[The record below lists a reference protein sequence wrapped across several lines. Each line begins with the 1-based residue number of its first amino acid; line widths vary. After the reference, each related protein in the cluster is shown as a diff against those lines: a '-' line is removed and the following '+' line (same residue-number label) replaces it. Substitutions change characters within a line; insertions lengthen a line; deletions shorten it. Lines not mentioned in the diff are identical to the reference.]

1 MLKFMNEI
9 KNYYPVLVLLLLC
22 ALLYVVGINS
32 ISITDPDEAFYAET
46 AGEMLSHHSFITPL
60 IFEKPQFEKPPLFYW
75 LLILSFKL
83 FGISTFS
90 VRLVPAFFGI
100 IGVLGTYLFMKKIF
114 DERISFY
121 SSLILATNFLVFVS
135 SRMALTDIV
144 FSVFVAFSLY
154 SFYIWHKLKRSNYLI
169 AFAIFSSLAVLTKGP
184 LGIVIPVLA
193 AILFLILTKD
203 SAGLKNFMFNKW
215 WLVFLGI
222 SLPWYIYASLKFGK
236 EFLWEFFVHDHWH
249 RILYA
254 EHKNFDKWYF
264 YPSVILTGMFPWTFY
279 FLLSG
284 VNFKKYK
291 SVYLFLFSW
300 ILVVF
305 SVFSLAHSKL
315 ASYIVPLA
323 PALAVILGISLAS
336 LEGKSKRTVLI
347 GVLDIIL
354 GIGLFFSLGF
364 LKRDY
369 PDLYL
374 QGFIISGVFSCF
386 LIIAGIFLILNKF
399 KPAIILNVSGFTL
412 FILIA
417 DFIMSNKLEIAFT
430 NRDLVKI
437 VSEYN
442 YFNQPIVCDKMYVRG
457 AYFYTHNPVLVI
469 DGNKNPFWSRHP
481 LEVLSRDEEILN
493 YFQDKD
499 SVLCVIKSG
508 DLERLNRVFS
518 DKRVNKIISNSLDR
532 LVVLC
537 QKSHP

>member
-1 MLKFMNEI
+1 MNEI

-22 ALLYVVGINS
+22 TLLYVVGIDS

-46 AGEMLSHHSFITPL
+46 AREMLSHHSCLTPL

-75 LLILSFKL
+75 LLMLSFKF

-100 IGVLGTYLFMKKIF
+100 IGVLGTYLFMKKII

-154 SFYIWHKLKRSNYLI
+154 SFYIWHKLKRNNYLI

-184 LGIVIPVLA
+184 LGILIPVLA
-193 AILFLILTKD
+193 AILFLILTRDSDSLKD
-203 SAGLKNFMFNKW
+203 FVFNKW

-222 SLPWYIYASLKFGK
+222 SLPWYIYASLRFGK

-284 VNFKKYK
+284 ANFKRYK
-291 SVYLFLFSW
+291 NIYLFLFSW
-300 ILVVF
+300 IAVVF
-305 SVFSLAHSKL
+305 SVFSPAHSKL

-336 LEGKSKRTVLI
+336 LEGKYKRTVLT

-374 QGFIISGVFSCF
+374 QGFIVSGVFSCF
-386 LIIAGIFLILNKF
+386 LIIAGIFLILNKS
-399 KPAIILNVSGFTL
+399 KPAIILKVSGFTL

-417 DFIMSNKLEIAFT
+417 DLVMPNKLETAFT

-442 YFNQPIVCDKMYVRG
+442 YVNQPIVCDKMYVRG
-457 AYFYTHNPVLVI
+457 AYFYTRNPVVVM
-469 DGNKNPFWSRHP
+469 DGNKNPFWSKHP
-481 LEVLSRDEEILN
+481 IEVLSMDEEIFN
-493 YFQDKD
+493 FFKD
-499 SVLCVIKSG
+499 RNKVICVIKKG
-508 DLERLNRVFS
+508 DLERLNRIFS
-518 DKRVNKIISNSLDR
+518 DKRENKIISSSLDR
-532 LVVLC
+532 LVVLS